1 MSTPAPRMTFACAGC
16 GEHHVREALKVAD
29 GCVYC
34 ARCYPTTLPAMV
46 KTPHVRGPLPGWR
59 KR

>member
-1 MSTPAPRMTFACAGC
+1 MTEQRVMFTCAGC
-16 GEHHVREALKVAD
+16 GEHHFREALKVAD

-34 ARCYPTTLPAMV
+34 SRCYPTSLPAQGV
-46 KTPHVRGPLPGWR
+46 KVPHVRGPKPEWR